1 MARFEGKVAVV
12 TGAGAVGKACA
23 LAIAREGGRVVVAD
37 IDGSAAIACT
47 AQVAAEAGHALAL
60 AMDIADA
67 RSAARDCGAAL
78 RWGRPAGGATCI

>member
-67 RSAARDCGAAL
+67 RAARDCGAAL

>member
-12 TGAGAVGKACA
+12 TGAGIGKACA
-23 LAIAREGGRVVVAD
+23 LAIAREGTRVVVAD

-47 AQVAAEAGHALAL
+47 AQTAAEAGHALAL

-67 RSAARDCGAAL
+67 QAVGAAL